1 VQAEPA
7 QAPPAQAG
15 NDGPPRG
22 LIIAAVALTLA
33 AITAVLVFAG
43 LRRTPPAPVAVAA
56 VPAPQAESP
65 ECQALLATLPD
76 RLGDYTRADTARPT
90 PPGTAAWRDAGES
103 GGEPVI
109 LRCGLNRPAE
119 FVIGSPLQ
127 LVDRVQ
133 WFRLED
139 PQSPL
144 TTWLC
149 VDRAVYVA
157 LTLPSGSGPAPIQ
170 TMSDVIDRTM
180 PAIPIRPAPA
190 R

>member
-76 RLGDYTRADTARPT
+76 RLGDYTRADTAGPPLPAR
-90 PPGTAAWRDAGES
+90 PPGATPASPGANRSSCAAD
-103 GGEPVI
+103 
-109 LRCGLNRPAE
+109 
-119 FVIGSPLQ
+119 
-127 LVDRVQ
+127 
-133 WFRLED
+133 
-139 PQSPL
+139 
-144 TTWLC
+144 
-149 VDRAVYVA
+149 
-157 LTLPSGSGPAPIQ
+157 
-170 TMSDVIDRTM
+170 
-180 PAIPIRPAPA
+180 
-190 R
+190 